1 MALKTCSEC
10 KGKVSDKAVMC
21 PHCGF
26 GMSQTLEN
34 LLSQQMSRTFHQE
47 VFHKPGETQNWEERR
62 AHKRIEIK
70 MMVKI
75 NRETAMLFNIS
86 KFGMKLA
93 SPFTPKAPSVD
104 IQLDAGDKVFEMKGT
119 VRWVSARQSF
129 SNLTDFGVEIS
140 EAPLGYYEFIDKLL
154 ASQSAR

>member
-1 MALKTCSEC
+1 MAIKTCSEC
-10 KGKVSDKAVMC
+10 KGKVSDKALMC

-26 GMSQTLEN
+26 GISKTVEN
-34 LLSQQMSRTFHQE
+34 LLNQQMTKTFHQE
-47 VFHKPGETQNWEERR
+47 VFHKPDAAQDWEERR
-62 AHKRIEIK
+62 AHKRIDIK
-70 MMVKI
+70 MMVKV

-104 IQLDAGDKVFEMKGT
+104 ILLETGDKVFEMKGT
-119 VRWVSARQSF
+119 VRWISARHSF

-140 EAPLGYYEFIDKLL
+140 TAPPGYYEFIDELL
-154 ASQSAR
+154 ASQ

>member
-1 MALKTCSEC
+1 MAIKTCSEC

-26 GMSQTLEN
+26 GMSQTLET
-34 LLSQQMSRTFHQE
+34 LLSQQMTKTFHQE
-47 VFHKPGETQNWEERR
+47 VFHKMDETQAWEERR
-62 AHKRIEIK
+62 AHKRIDIK

-86 KFGMKLA
+86 KYGMKLA

-104 IQLDAGDKVFEMKGT
+104 IQLDAGDNVFEMKGT
-119 VRWVSARQSF
+119 IRWVSARHSF

-140 EAPLGYYEFIDKLL
+140 AAPPGYYEFIDKLL
-154 ASQSAR
+154 ADQ